1 MEFTVVQRFACTP
14 EEYWQRSGA
23 ADFEDALAAAADVHV
38 EPMPPRGPTL
48 RTRVTQNQPMPP
60 VAQKALGVERFRY
73 VQEVERDDV
82 RLATKWAIVPEM
94 FSERVSCR
102 GESRVSAAEGG
113 CERVIAGKIDVRV
126 ALVGGSIERHI
137 AEQVQRGYAKAE
149 PVIRRLVEGG

>member
-1 MEFTVVQRFACTP
+1 MVQRFACTP
-14 EEYWQRSGA
+14 ELYWQRSGA
-23 ADFEDALAAAADVHV
+23 SEFEAALAAAAGVEV
-38 EPMPPRGPTL
+38 EPMPPRGRTQ
-48 RTRVTQNQPMPP
+48 RTRVTQNQPLPP
-60 VAQKALGVERFRY
+60 VAQRALGVERFRY
-73 VQEVERDDV
+73 VQEVERDDA
-82 RLATKWAIVPEM
+82 RLSTTWAIVPDV

-137 AEQVQRGYAKAE
+137 AEQVRRGYANAE